1 VSERA
6 ESVSGTSRERRT
18 REEPFGTVREA
29 GPEKEFVASETNP
42 LGTVHRR
49 PEREDGE
56 GYELD
61 PDCGQTLP
69 EGSLWAGIDAD
80 SAEEVAR
87 DYHAVKFCSKC
98 FAQSYKLGRIGQEA
112 RA

>member
-1 VSERA
+1 MPREAQDAATR
-6 ESVSGTSRERRT
+6 RERRT

-29 GPEKEFVASETNP
+29 GPDKQFVASSTNP

-49 PEREDGE
+49 PERGDGD

-61 PDCGQTLP
+61 PVCGQKLP
-69 EGSLWAGIDAD
+69 PGSLWAGIDAA

-87 DYHAVKFCSKC
+87 DYGAVEFCSKC
-98 FAQSYKLGRIGQEA
+98 FTQSFKLGRIGREA
-112 RA
+112 RE